1 MFADIGLYKN
11 FIDGGWNEGQS
22 AIEMHVRAV
31 FLWTLFSVFF
41 RLFPGNGLI
50 DETEFLQWVGR
61 IQALRDDTQ
70 SQSSGSSQ
78 DENLDDVTQDLIAAF
93 R

>member
-1 MFADIGLYKN
+1 MQLN
-11 FIDGGWNEGQS
+11 
-22 AIEMHVRAV
+22 VRAV
-31 FLWTLFSVFF
+31 FLWSLFFFFVFS
-41 RLFPGNGLI
+41 GNGLI

-93 R
+93 RWINLHCNFLKNKIKI

>member
-1 MFADIGLYKN
+1 
-11 FIDGGWNEGQS
+11 
-22 AIEMHVRAV
+22 MHIRAV
-31 FLWTLFSVFF
+31 FLWTLFSFSF
-41 RLFPGNGLI
+41 LFFPGNGLI

-93 R
+93 RYYILIHILFWFDLFDLLFYL

>member
-1 MFADIGLYKN
+1 M
-11 FIDGGWNEGQS
+11 
-22 AIEMHVRAV
+22 
-31 FLWTLFSVFF
+31 
-41 RLFPGNGLI
+41 
-50 DETEFLQWVGR
+50 GR

-93 R
+93 RYISIFKGVLQFI

>member
-1 MFADIGLYKN
+1 MV
-11 FIDGGWNEGQS
+11 GGWREGQS
-22 AIEMHVRAV
+22 AIGNWMFVCSFFSFELY
-31 FLWTLFSVFF
+31 FLFALFFST
-41 RLFPGNGLI
+41 GNGLI

-93 R
+93 RLV